1 MLEEVILMF
10 PGPVKSGLT
19 LTKVLGGIGKTLNVA
34 NQIIPIYMQ
43 AKPLISNARSTFAV
57 AKEILSTPKASS
69 SQTTKTTASTP
80 QKEKI
85 VIQKKESTPIL
96 STNKPVFFL

>member
-1 MLEEVILMF
+1 MF
-10 PGPVKSGLT
+10 PGPVKTGLT

-43 AKPLISNARSTFAV
+43 AKPLISNAKSTFSV
-57 AKEILSTPKASS
+57 AKEILSTPKSS
-69 SQTTKTTASTP
+69 ANPVNKATKITPKNETTVT
-80 QKEKI
+80 
-85 VIQKKESTPIL
+85 QKKESIPQL